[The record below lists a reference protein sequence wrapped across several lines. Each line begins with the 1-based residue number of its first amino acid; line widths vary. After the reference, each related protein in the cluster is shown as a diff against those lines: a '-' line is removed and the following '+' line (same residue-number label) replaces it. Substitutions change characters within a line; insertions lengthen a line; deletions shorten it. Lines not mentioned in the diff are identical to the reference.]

1 MILNFNSVDHIKPSF
16 AIMCF
21 EHFALNFS
29 NAFLLLNL
37 FCHENVYNN
46 LFILCS
52 ANYGKLMDC
61 ITYTS

>member
-1 MILNFNSVDHIKPSF
+1 MILKFSYVEHIKPSL

-29 NAFLLLNL
+29 NALLLLSL

-52 ANYGKLMDC
+52 ASHGKPMDC